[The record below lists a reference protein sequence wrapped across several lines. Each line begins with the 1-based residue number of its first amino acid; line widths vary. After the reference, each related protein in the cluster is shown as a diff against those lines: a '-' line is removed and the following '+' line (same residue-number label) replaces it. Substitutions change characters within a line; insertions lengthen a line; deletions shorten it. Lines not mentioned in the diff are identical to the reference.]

1 MLVGEDFYRGND
13 GKNRDMCGEW
23 NQAYMGL
30 LGSLGES
37 GDDLDRCWPLLRL
50 DVR

>member
-1 MLVGEDFYRGND
+1 MLVGDDFYRGND
-13 GKNRDMCGEW
+13 GKIRDMRGEW

-30 LGSLGES
+30 LGES